1 MALDKI
7 KRVRLQAEVEKSVRS
22 YIDENELQEGDKL
35 PSERELCEQLGVGRS
50 SLRESLRALEALGIV
65 QVAAGKGIFVADSAG
80 SRAAHEYFLH
90 LIDEKVS
97 ALEVLEVRTRLE
109 ALAAE
114 LAARNATRDQVD
126 RIRAALLKIEERY
139 DNDQNGNKDD
149 IEFHSSIYAASG
161 NALLPHIGEVILGMW
176 LEYLTRLQQYV
187 LIGDDFAQTT
197 PSHRPVYE
205 AIRDGDP
212 KAAVRA
218 VDSSFE
224 VTASIII
231 ASQKRVANGSNLQS

>member
-22 YIDENELQEGDKL
+22 YIDDNGLQEGDKL
-35 PSERELCEQLGVGRS
+35 PSERELGEQLGVGRS
-50 SLRESLRALEALGIV
+50 SLRESLRALEALGII
-65 QVAAGKGIFVADSAG
+65 QVVAGKGVFVADSAG
-80 SRAAHEYFLH
+80 SRAAHEYFVH
-90 LIDEKVS
+90 LIGEKVS
-97 ALEVLEVRTRLE
+97 ALEVLEVRTRIE
-109 ALAAE
+109 AFAAE
-114 LAARNATRDQVD
+114 LAAQNATHDQVD
-126 RIRAALLKIEERY
+126 RIGTALSKIEELY
-139 DNDQNGNKDD
+139 DHNQNGSKDD

-161 NALLPHIGEVILGMW
+161 NALLPHIGEIIPNMW
-176 LEYLTRLQQYV
+176 LEYLARLQKYV
-187 LIGDDFAQTT
+187 IIGDDFARTT

-218 VDSSFE
+218 VEKSFE

-231 ASQKRVANGSNLQS
+231 ASQKKVADGSSL